1 MPALDT
7 PIGGLSTAA
16 APSLPVP
23 VGGVPN
29 SLAVLPRTVNG
40 KLQRLRL
47 VTTEAQELARDLKAD
62 LGNYERELVRSALD
76 ASRASRPRP
85 PSASVNALP
94 HRLHRRISRL
104 EVIADEVKGLVKD
117 LVEDLKQRV
126 EAYQR
131 ELGVSGDQC
140 PAKDLKTKLEEYERE
155 LVFSALKACGMN
167 QLLAAKLL
175 GVLPTTLSEKMKRL
189 GLRGCVRGRPAKAQ
203 DHGNAPPCS
212 SPEDSEPDQTR
223 SRGR

>member
-1 MPALDT
+1 MSNAPA
-7 PIGGLSTAA
+7 PPPPA
-16 APSLPVP
+16 APVTAPS
-23 VGGVPN
+23 

-40 KLQRLRL
+40 KLQRLGL
-47 VTTEAQELARDLKAD
+47 VTTEAQELARELKAH

-85 PSASVNALP
+85 PRASVNALP
-94 HRLHRRISRL
+94 HRLNRQIIRL

-117 LVEDLKQRV
+117 LVEDLRQRV

-131 ELGVSGDQC
+131 ELGVSGDEHPPQ
-140 PAKDLKTKLEEYERE
+140 DLKTKLEEYERE

-189 GLRGCVRGRPAKAQ
+189 GLRGCVRRRPAVQ
-203 DHGNAPPCS
+203 DPGSAPPCRAED
-212 SPEDSEPDQTR
+212 PEPNPTR
-223 SRGR
+223 

>member
-1 MPALDT
+1 
-7 PIGGLSTAA
+7 
-16 APSLPVP
+16 
-23 VGGVPN
+23 VPN
-29 SLAVLPRTVNG
+29 SFTVLPGTVNG
-40 KLQRLRL
+40 KLQRLGL
-47 VTTEAQELARDLKAD
+47 VTTEAQALARDLKAE

-76 ASRASRPRP
+76 ASRASRRRP

-94 HRLHRRISRL
+94 HRLHRRITRL

-117 LVEDLKQRV
+117 LVEDLRQRV

-131 ELGVSGDQC
+131 ELGVSGDRR
-140 PAKDLKTKLEEYERE
+140 PARDLKTKLEEYERE

-189 GLRGCVRGRPAKAQ
+189 GLRGCVRRRLTKAH
-203 DHGNAPPCS
+203 DLGSAPPCPS
-212 SPEDSEPDQTR
+212 AVDSEPNQTR
-223 SRGR
+223 

>member
-1 MPALDT
+1 MPALDA
-7 PIGGLSTAA
+7 PHSGLSPAA
-16 APSLPVP
+16 TPPPPVP
-23 VGGVPN
+23 PGTVPS

-40 KLQRLRL
+40 KLQKLRL
-47 VTTEAQELARDLKAD
+47 VTTEAQELARDLKAH

-85 PSASVNALP
+85 PSASVSALP
-94 HRLHRRISRL
+94 QQLNRRIIRL

-117 LVEDLKQRV
+117 LVEDLRQRV

-131 ELGVSGDQC
+131 ELGVSADEHH
-140 PAKDLKTKLEEYERE
+140 AKDLKTKLEEYERE

-189 GLRGCVRGRPAKAQ
+189 GLRGYMRRRPAKAEAG
-203 DHGNAPPCS
+203 GNAPPCS
-212 SPEDSEPDQTR
+212 AEDPEPNPTR
-223 SRGR
+223 

>member
-1 MPALDT
+1 MPAFDA
-7 PIGGLSTAA
+7 PPGGLSTPA
-16 APSLPVP
+16 APSPPVP
-23 VGGVPN
+23 PGGVPS

-47 VTTEAQELARDLKAD
+47 VTTEAQELARDLKAN
-62 LGNYERELVRSALD
+62 LGDYERELVRSALD
-76 ASRASRPRP
+76 ASRAARPRP
-85 PSASVNALP
+85 PRASVNALP
-94 HRLHRRISRL
+94 HRLHRRITRL

-117 LVEDLKQRV
+117 LVEDLRERV

-131 ELGVSGDQC
+131 ELGVSADQC
-140 PAKDLKTKLEEYERE
+140 PARDLKTKLEEYERE

-189 GLRGCVRGRPAKAQ
+189 GLRGCVRRRPAKPQ
-203 DHGNAPPCS
+203 DRGNAPPCS

-223 SRGR
+223 SSGR